1 MIFLAESI
9 MRSSL
14 LLAIGL
20 LAIWLLRKQPA
31 SLRHWLLAATV
42 ILAAAQ
48 PAIHLVV
55 PSWRLPS
62 SVSPPMSVT
71 SVDRTPGSAETALE
85 FEFLTPSRQEDR
97 SAWARMVVWTWA
109 AGAVGGIGMLL
120 CAAGWLWRLG
130 RRAITANDAWTTV
143 AGRIR
148 DDLQITAPVRI
159 AVTDHPALLVTW
171 GVLNPV
177 ILLPAGANS
186 WPADRIE
193 VVLAHEMAHI
203 VRRDWI
209 TQVAAEILRAIYWFN
224 PLFWIACARLRS
236 ESEYACDDV
245 VLGLG
250 AGRTSYADH
259 LVALARTFSVH
270 GRTWLPAPS
279 IARPS
284 TLERRVRAMLN
295 PHLDRRP
302 VTRLRRLALAALLVC
317 AALPIAAASQAPG
330 PTTGRV
336 VDPSNKP
343 LPDAVVRLTSMTSDA
358 ALETRSDATGSFTFG
373 DVPAGDYMLSARVP
387 GFSSQRQRIQL
398 RGAATI
404 SLQLQVGT
412 LMETITVTSGPS
424 GVSANSPRSVT
435 TATSTY
441 SAPACGNTDVG
452 GNIRPPKKIRDV
464 RPRFKTE
471 WASNNIAGTVLLQ
484 AFIGLDGRVRNVEVV
499 SGGHAELEEEAIAAV
514 GQWEFTPTYLNC
526 EAIEV
531 RMFATILFKA
541 DQ

>member
-1 MIFLAESI
+1 
-9 MRSSL
+9 
-14 LLAIGL
+14 
-20 LAIWLLRKQPA
+20 
-31 SLRHWLLAATV
+31 
-42 ILAAAQ
+42 
-48 PAIHLVV
+48 
-55 PSWRLPS
+55 
-62 SVSPPMSVT
+62 
-71 SVDRTPGSAETALE
+71 
-85 FEFLTPSRQEDR
+85 
-97 SAWARMVVWTWA
+97 
-109 AGAVGGIGMLL
+109 
-120 CAAGWLWRLG
+120 
-130 RRAITANDAWTTV
+130 
-143 AGRIR
+143 
-148 DDLQITAPVRI
+148 
-159 AVTDHPALLVTW
+159 
-171 GVLNPV
+171 
-177 ILLPAGANS
+177 
-186 WPADRIE
+186 
-193 VVLAHEMAHI
+193 
-203 VRRDWI
+203 
-209 TQVAAEILRAIYWFN
+209 
-224 PLFWIACARLRS
+224 
-236 ESEYACDDV
+236 
-245 VLGLG
+245 
-250 AGRTSYADH
+250 
-259 LVALARTFSVH
+259 
-270 GRTWLPAPS
+270 
-279 IARPS
+279 
-284 TLERRVRAMLN
+284 MLN

-302 VTRLRRLALAALLVC
+302 VSRLRRLALAALLVC

-404 SLQLQVGT
+404 LLQLQVGT
-412 LMETITVTSGPS
+412 LMETITVTSGS
-424 GVSANSPRSVT
+424 SASSTNSARSVT

-471 WASNNIAGTVLLQ
+471 WASNNIAGAVLLQ